1 MKPFFFN
8 RCFEKNNLKALIAWS
23 LLNFGERKTLN
34 LVEKLKNLGFMYAT
48 QAGISLSLD
57 DLKTPPTKIWLIS
70 EAEYQTATTKKEYYQ
85 GNLTAVEKFQQLIDT
100 WHRTSELLK
109 EDVIENFKSTDILNP
124 VYMMAFSG
132 ARGNISQVRQLVGMR
147 GLMADPQGQIID
159 FPIRSN
165 FREGLTL
172 TEYVISCYGARK
184 GLVDTALRTA
194 NSGYLTRRL
203 VDVSQHVIIGWMNC
217 GTTRGISLG
226 NMIVENKIILPLQNR
241 LVGRVLA
248 QDVQPIAVKNQQISL
263 ELAYKIAK
271 LKESVLVRS
280 PLTCK
285 HKKFLCQFCY
295 GWSLAYGNLVAMGE
309 AVGVLAAQSIGEPG
323 TQLTMRTFHT
333 GGVFSGGVVDEIRA
347 PFNGFV
353 FFNKSLPGKLIRT
366 SYGKI
371 AFFTKKP
378 GEVLFYSSITSNSRI
393 EDSPKNSLFLT
404 FDKEQSKQKIKFFL
418 PECTILFIRNAGKI
432 YKGQL
437 VAEFS
442 SITDKKNEQIRAQH
456 RVYSEIAGQ
465 IFLKK
470 ITQFLP
476 RKSEIPGGCKE
487 QIDSLWILSG
497 KIYKSAIASPL
508 FIKKGDYLDS
518 TTTINQSLGFT
529 TNIGTISAYLSPK
542 KKQFSEF
549 QLSISQIVYKNTK
562 KNRMAMPFDK
572 EGVQTSEKIF
582 KIKEAT
588 QIVLKQPLQN
598 LLIKTPYYKRF
609 SYFFSLP
616 VNQLD
621 SKRKQQSADLL
632 FTTSSLKDNIAQFA
646 KNDRLEWSKKPIL
659 YQWFPKTYQTKT
671 GGLLLS
677 SKFIIENFSFDKVLF
692 WISEESYQI
701 PSFSGGLSLAKQGRR
716 LKEDFSSLERR
727 KGSSNLKAKS
737 KNKKL
742 VFSGYTTGWTAQEIP
757 LFYTNNRQLRKKP
770 TYLKTSGFFQSIK
783 YLRPSTLN
791 SSQNRI
797 NFKKKKNHNYLKKD
811 FFLSFTLQP
820 SLPFNVGTTLY
831 SSKSTPDTLSSKVN
845 GQVNKYNNFIFLT
858 KKNILRKLSKASE
871 LRAEK
876 KNSLTFYSLSFGA
889 FNKPDLFYFSKSES
903 VLTQLTFGSG
913 TSQPARRSK
922 ARKQDIAKRK
932 GMTNKLKK
940 ASRDKNLITSL
951 LTFKPQNSF
960 SLGTK
965 KLQHCFF
972 QRLAFF
978 TKKNIT
984 DNTKGFLENPL
995 FLLKRQNQKLNSFS
1009 IWPTSLVKR
1018 NPQPKETRCERNNPE
1033 INQDPFIKFTCLTK
1047 QGSRTLDQFQLLSL
1061 DKYSLSK
1068 SRFSNKELRK
1078 IEIKKNSSRN
1088 SQNKERQITFL
1099 NFYRRVHLKKN
1110 NSSNIFKLF
1119 PFFCEVRPS
1128 NSQVIKI
1135 KNWNQK
1141 KEKIKSSSRLNPIQ
1155 TKTVKKVKIKS
1166 GWVYFSQDDQKLV
1179 KNLITNKLGFHSQE
1193 WNKIENI
1200 QLNTSEIDELAFDQQ
1215 KIFTEYLRLFWTA
1228 SRYSKVPQKKRL
1240 NLNTLNNKDIFVPF
1254 FAQTQREKSYR
1265 KNFNQGKEE
1274 VSANSKKVKVK
1285 FNKPK
1290 HNDNFSTNLFQT
1302 KQVRK
1307 SRLALRKVNSADKN
1321 NQILD
1326 LKFRLGL
1333 SCFFLPKDSY
1343 ENKKFNKVIVSSRE
1357 TQEFSLNVLQ
1367 EKNSFSFLNNC
1378 KIKYRNIDTANLK
1391 HTNGALS
1398 KIKKTNPWI
1407 KRNLQ
1412 LIINQKKDQLD
1423 TGKILKKLHTFSISS
1438 LTNETIRKAKKS
1450 LSCINS
1456 VNSDFSKMIVSKTQL
1471 TKSDK
1476 RANLVFFYQLTAKN
1490 EDSNLK
1496 KSSSQKRTQTKKKND
1511 VSSTISS
1518 IVNNPYNMFFFGS
1531 PRVISE
1537 EQQIVDSSLQPLFS
1551 VETNGFTSRSK
1562 SSKTSKHQ
1570 KKLVFGE
1577 ERLLKLSKPKI
1588 LVLFRKIIP
1597 YSLLDTR
1604 QYKKRVYSS
1613 NKKEIFFESLLSTNF
1628 TRQKKTK
1635 LFSSEP
1641 SHDLQ
1646 IKRLIPLGF
1655 QKDAALV
1662 TKFLD
1667 KIVLQRLTIVASPS
1681 INLGLNAISTQ
1692 IQSTRLNR
1700 KGFFS
1705 KTFFLS
1711 AYTFAAFCVGNI
1723 SSKKTRS
1730 NATKE
1735 TWIST
1740 NRPIFLTDY
1749 LSPYKGEIAKSH
1761 SNSSC
1766 IIITNADQITVSTSG
1781 FNTPKISEQK
1791 NISLN
1796 KAKPFAVIGQLI
1808 RSGEEIALNKG
1819 LLQSGQVI
1827 QIETGKITLRIAYPL
1842 LLSFGSIFH
1851 VQHTSFVEKK
1861 NQLFTLFYQI
1871 VKTGDI
1877 VQGIPK
1883 IEQLF
1888 EARGPLIEGRGTEER
1903 HLFTSGL
1910 SARFWRIYLNYSQKF
1925 SNKIAVR
1932 KSFEEIQQI
1941 IVQEVY
1947 MVYQEQG
1954 VNLAE
1959 KHLEIIVRQMT
1970 SFVLIVNPGGTRFLP
1985 GEILP
1990 LPLVEKANNYLLFL
2004 DVTSSI
2010 YHSPYY
2016 AQYVPVLFGI
2026 TKAALRSEG
2035 FISAASFQETTRVL
2049 SQAAIEKRK
2058 DYLRGLKENVV
2069 LGRVIPAGTG
2079 FPIWRWKK
2087 AVSSL
2092 PIRKGTPKGKLQS
2105 VLSRFD
2111 AESLD
2116 SLIL

>member
-57 DLKTPPTKIWLIS
+57 DLKTPPTKISLIS
-70 EAEYQTATTKKEYYQ
+70 EAEYQTASTKKEYYQ

-109 EDVIENFKSTDILNP
+109 QDVIENFKSTDILNP

-241 LVGRVLA
+241 LFGRVLA
-248 QDVQPIAVKNQQISL
+248 EDVQPIAIKNQQISL
-263 ELAYKIAK
+263 ELASKVGK

-295 GWSLAYGNLVAMGE
+295 GWSLAYGNLVGMGE

-333 GGVFSGGVVDEIRA
+333 GGVFSGGVIDEIRA

-378 GEVLFYSSITSNSRI
+378 GEVLFYSSISSNSRI
-393 EDSPKNSLFLT
+393 EESPKSSLFLPL
-404 FDKEQSKQKIKFFL
+404 DKEESKQKIKFFL

-442 SITDKKNEQIRAQH
+442 SITDKKNEQIRAEH

-470 ITQFLP
+470 ITQFFP
-476 RKSEIPGGCKE
+476 SKSKISGGCKE

-508 FIKKGDYLDS
+508 FLKKGDYLDS

-529 TNIGTISAYLSPK
+529 TNIGTISSYLSPK
-542 KKQFSEF
+542 EKQFSEF
-549 QLSISQIVYKNTK
+549 NLSVPHIEYKNPK
-562 KNRMAMPFDK
+562 KNGMAMSLDK
-572 EGVQTSEKIF
+572 EGVENF
-582 KIKEAT
+582 KGKPAT

-616 VNQLD
+616 VNQVD
-621 SKRKQQSADLL
+621 SRQSADLL
-632 FTTSSLKDNIAQFA
+632 FTTSSLKDNIGQFA

-692 WISEESYQI
+692 WISEESYEI
-701 PSFSGGLSLAKQGRR
+701 PYFPVRLGR
-716 LKEDFSSLERR
+716 SSLRHKRKENFSRLERS
-727 KGSSNLKAKS
+727 KGTSKFKGKS
-737 KNKKL
+737 KNQKL
-742 VFSGYTTGWTAQEIP
+742 VFSGYARGWNSREIP

-770 TYLKTSGFFQSIK
+770 IYLKTSGFFQSIK
-783 YLRPSTLN
+783 YLRPFHGN
-791 SSQNRI
+791 SLQNRI
-797 NFKKKKNHNYLKKD
+797 NFKTKKNPNYLKKD
-811 FFLSFTLQP
+811 FFLSFTLHP
-820 SLPFNVGTTLY
+820 YFPFDCGTTLY
-831 SSKSTPDTLSSKVN
+831 ISKSTPYTLSSKIN

-858 KKNILRKLSKASE
+858 KKNILQKLSKARE
-871 LRAEK
+871 IRAEK
-876 KNSLTFYSLSFGA
+876 KISFAFYRLSFGSL
-889 FNKPDLFYFSKSES
+889 NRPELFHFSNAES
-903 VLTQLTFGSG
+903 LLTPVTFASAVLPELIL
-913 TSQPARRSK
+913 TSQRARSSK
-922 ARKQDIAKRK
+922 VQDKAKSN
-932 GMTNKLKK
+932 GMTNERKK
-940 ASRDKNLITSL
+940 GSGDKTLITSL
-951 LTFKPQNSF
+951 LTFTPENPF

-965 KLQHCFF
+965 KLHNCFF

-978 TKKNIT
+978 TTKNT
-984 DNTKGFLENPL
+984 NDNTKGFLENPL
-995 FLLKRQNQKLNSFS
+995 FLIKRKYQKLNRFP
-1009 IWPTSLVKR
+1009 IWSTSLTKQ
-1018 NPQPKETRCERNNPE
+1018 NYKPKEIGYERNNPK
-1033 INQDPFIKFTCLTK
+1033 INQDPFKQFICLSTP
-1047 QGSRTLDQFQLLSL
+1047 DQSPSLSL
-1061 DKYSLSK
+1061 NKSSLSK
-1068 SRFSNKELRK
+1068 DRFSKK
-1078 IEIKKNSSRN
+1078 DWTKSEIKKNSSRN
-1088 SQNKERQITFL
+1088 SQNKEIQITFL

-1110 NSSNIFKLF
+1110 NFSNIFNLF
-1119 PFFCEVRPS
+1119 PFLCDVRPS
-1128 NSQVIKI
+1128 NLQVIKI
-1135 KNWNQK
+1135 QNWNPK
-1141 KEKIKSSSRLNPIQ
+1141 KEKIKSCSSLNTIEK
-1155 TKTVKKVKIKS
+1155 KTVKKVKVKS
-1166 GWVYFSQDDQKLV
+1166 GWVYFPQDDQKLV
-1179 KNLITNKLGFHSQE
+1179 KNIIANKLRLQSQE

-1200 QLNTSEIDELAFDQQ
+1200 QLNTSEIDEVAFDQQ

-1228 SRYSKVPQKKRL
+1228 SRYSKVPKEKGL
-1240 NLNTLNNKDIFVPF
+1240 NLNTLNKKVIFVPF
-1254 FAQTQREKSYR
+1254 LAQIQRVQRGKSSR
-1265 KNFNQGKEE
+1265 KNWNQVNEE
-1274 VSANSKKVKVK
+1274 VPANSKNIKVK
-1285 FNKPK
+1285 FNSPK
-1290 HNDNFSTNLFQT
+1290 HNANFTKKLFVT
-1302 KQVRK
+1302 KQVRN
-1307 SRLALRKVNSADKN
+1307 SRLALRKVHRAQKN
-1321 NQILD
+1321 NQILH

-1333 SCFFLPKDSY
+1333 SSFFLPKDSY
-1343 ENKKFNKVIVSSRE
+1343 EKKKEERSTIFSDQNKKFNKVIISSRE
-1357 TQEFSLNVLQ
+1357 TQEFNLNLVQ
-1367 EKNSFSFLNNC
+1367 EKNFLNNY
-1378 KIKYRNIDTANLK
+1378 KNINTAKLKDTNV
-1391 HTNGALS
+1391 TLS
-1398 KIKKTNPWI
+1398 KIKKINPWI
-1407 KRNLQ
+1407 KRNFQ
-1412 LIINQKKDQLD
+1412 LIINKKNDPRD
-1423 TGKILKKLHTFSISS
+1423 TGKISKKLQSFFISS
-1438 LTNETIRKAKKS
+1438 LTNETKRKAK
-1450 LSCINS
+1450 SCINS
-1456 VNSDFSKMIVSKTQL
+1456 GNSDFSKMIVSKTKL
-1471 TKSDK
+1471 TQSEK
-1476 RANLVFFYQLTAKN
+1476 RANLVFFSQLTAKN
-1490 EDSNLK
+1490 ENSNFK
-1496 KSSSQKRTQTKKKND
+1496 KNLSQKRTQTKKKNSSSD
-1511 VSSTISS
+1511 AVSSAA
-1518 IVNNPYNMFFFGS
+1518 NNPYNMFFFGS
-1531 PRVISE
+1531 PRVISA
-1537 EQQIVDSSLQPLFS
+1537 EQQIAYSGSQPLFS
-1551 VETNGFTSRSK
+1551 AETTGFTSRSK
-1562 SSKTSKHQ
+1562 TSKHQ
-1570 KKLVFGE
+1570 RKLVFEG
-1577 ERLLKLSKPKI
+1577 ERLLKISKPKI

-1613 NKKEIFFESLLSTNF
+1613 NKKEIFFESLLSSNF

-1635 LFSSEP
+1635 LFSSDP

-1646 IKRLIPLGF
+1646 IKRLIPLGA

-1667 KIVLQRLTIVASPS
+1667 KIVLQRVNIVASPS

-1692 IQSTRLNR
+1692 IQSTRLTR

-1711 AYTFAAFCVGNI
+1711 TYTFGAFCVGNI
-1723 SSKKTRS
+1723 FSKKNLS
-1730 NATKE
+1730 NSTKE

-1766 IIITNADQITVSTSG
+1766 IIITNADQITVSTSRL
-1781 FNTPKISEQK
+1781 NTLESSEQK

-1796 KAKPFAVIGQLI
+1796 KVKPFAVIGQLI

-1861 NQLFTLFYQI
+1861 DQLFTLFYQI

-1990 LPLVEKANNYLLFL
+1990 LSLVEKANNYLLFL

-2010 YHSPYY
+2010 YNSPYY

-2058 DYLRGLKENVV
+2058 DYLHGLKENVV

-2092 PIRKGTPKGKLQS
+2092 PIREGSPKGKLQS